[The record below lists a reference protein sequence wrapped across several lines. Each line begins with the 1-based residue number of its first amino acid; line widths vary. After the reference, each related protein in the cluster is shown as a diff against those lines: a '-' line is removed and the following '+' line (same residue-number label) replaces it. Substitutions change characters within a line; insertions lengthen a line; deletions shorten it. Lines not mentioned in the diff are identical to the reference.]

1 MKNLKLTN
9 LTLKN
14 FKGIKNFELQAD
26 GENARIFGD
35 NATGK
40 TTLFDGF
47 VWLLFG
53 KDSNNRTDFAIKT
66 LDHGKEIS
74 NLEHE
79 VSASFLFDGRPMS
92 LRKVYKEK
100 WTRKRGAATA
110 EFTGHE
116 TDYEVDGVPVKKK
129 EYQETVDS
137 IVQEDVFKLLT
148 NPLYFNEQMKWQDRR
163 KTLLEVCGDV
173 EFEDVLAFNKDLA
186 DLPAILKG
194 RAIEDHRKV
203 ITSRRAA
210 INKELESIPVR
221 ISEVQN
227 TLPEQPIDVS
237 GLDSQVAGIETK
249 LDENSTLINNI
260 RNGAVITDKQ
270 QKLRQ
275 IEMDLQQIKREVES
289 DSLDEVNRLKVKLQE
304 ERSNVT
310 IIESQKRQTQTN
322 IQHRQER
329 IESVDKDRREL
340 LAQYRELEAT
350 EFTHEAECACP
361 TCGQELPEEQ
371 LTAAREKALSDFNL
385 QKSNKLENMKTKGL
399 QLKATIESNENEIEK
414 EKISLTDADSDIE
427 KKQRAIAKLQED
439 LSKAESNIQDVTQD
453 ERYKVAIQDRTE
465 IEAAIQKLQTNAQDA
480 VADIESQQAE
490 LRTRR
495 SELNAQLA
503 QQAQVVTA
511 EKRIA
516 ELEEQQSELAKEFE
530 DLEHQLFLTESFI
543 RSKVESLEERINS
556 KFKHARF
563 KLFST
568 QVNGGLQEVCETTF
582 DGVPYSSG
590 LNNAAKIN
598 VGIDIINTLTEHF
611 GIRAPIFVD
620 NAEAVTR
627 IADTDSQLISLVVSE
642 RDKQLRIE
650 QTPDED
656 SEVA

>member
-14 FKGIKNFELQAD
+14 FKGIKHFELQAD

-53 KDSNNRTDFAIKT
+53 KDSNNRADFAIKT
-66 LDHGKEIS
+66 LDHGKEIN

-116 TDYEVDGVPVKKK
+116 TDHYIDEVPVKKK
-129 EYQETVDS
+129 EYLETVDS
-137 IVQEDVFKLLT
+137 IVQEEVFKLLT

-173 EFEDVLAFNKDLA
+173 EFEDVLAFNKDLK

-194 RAIEDHRKV
+194 RAIDDHRKV
-203 ITSRRAA
+203 IASRRAA

-221 ISEVQN
+221 ISEVQK

-237 GLDSQVAGIETK
+237 GLDGKVAEIETK

-260 RNGAVITDKQ
+260 RNGSVITDKQ

-275 IEMDLQQIKREVES
+275 IEMDLQQIKRDVES
-289 DSLDEVNRLKVKLQE
+289 DSLDEVNRLKAKLQE
-304 ERSNVT
+304 EQSNVT
-310 IIESQKRQTQTN
+310 IMQSKKQQTLGSIDLKQNHADALETERKGLLETYHQVN
-322 IQHRQER
+322 GQEFSHVSDC
-329 IESVDKDRREL
+329 E
-340 LAQYRELEAT
+340 
-350 EFTHEAECACP
+350 CP
-361 TCGQELPEEQ
+361 TCGQSLPEEQ
-371 LTAAREKALSDFNL
+371 VQAAREKALADFNL
-385 QKSNKLENMKTKGL
+385 QKSNKLEAIKEKGVK
-399 QLKATIESNENEIEK
+399 LKETIESIQNEIEK
-414 EKISLTDADSDIE
+414 EKISLADVDSDIE
-427 KKQRAIAKLQED
+427 KKSRAIAKLQEA
-439 LSKAESNIQDVTQD
+439 LTKAESNIQDVTQD
-453 ERYKVAIQDRTE
+453 ERYKLAIQDRTD
-465 IEAAIQKLQTNAQDA
+465 IEAAIQKLQANAQDA

-495 SELNAQLA
+495 SALNAQLA

-511 EKRIA
+511 ENRIA
-516 ELEEQQSELAKEFE
+516 ELEEQQAELAKEFE
-530 DLEHQLFLTESFI
+530 DLEHQLYLTESFI
-543 RSKVESLEERINS
+543 RSKVELLEEKINS
-556 KFKHARF
+556 KFKNARF

-582 DGVPYSSG
+582 EGVPYSSG

-627 IADTDSQLISLVVSE
+627 IADTESQLISLVVSE
-642 RDKQLRIE
+642 PDKQLRIE
-650 QTPDED
+650 QAPDED

>member
-14 FKGIKNFELQAD
+14 FKGIKHFELQAD
-26 GENARIFGD
+26 GDNARIFGD

-53 KDSNNRTDFAIKT
+53 KDSNNRADFAIKT
-66 LDHGKEIS
+66 LNLGKEIN

-116 TDYEVDGVPVKKK
+116 TDHYIDEVPVKKK
-129 EYQETVDS
+129 EYLETVDS
-137 IVQEDVFKLLT
+137 IVQEEVFKLLT

-194 RAIEDHRKV
+194 RAIDDHRKV
-203 ITSRRAA
+203 IASRRAA

-237 GLDSQVAGIETK
+237 GLDGQVAEIETK
-249 LDENSTLINNI
+249 LDENATLINNI
-260 RNGAVITDKQ
+260 RNGSVITGKQ

-289 DSLDEVNRLKVKLQE
+289 DSLDELNRLKVKLQE
-304 ERSNVT
+304 EQSNVA
-310 IIESQKRQTQTN
+310 IMQSKKQQTLGSIDLKQNHADALETERKGLLETYHQVN
-322 IQHRQER
+322 GQEFSHVSDC
-329 IESVDKDRREL
+329 E
-340 LAQYRELEAT
+340 
-350 EFTHEAECACP
+350 CP
-361 TCGQELPEEQ
+361 TCGQSLPEEQ
-371 LTAAREKALSDFNL
+371 VQAAREKALADFNL
-385 QKSNKLENMKTKGL
+385 QKSNKLEAIKEKGVK
-399 QLKATIESNENEIEK
+399 LKETIESIQNEIEK
-414 EKISLTDADSDIE
+414 EKISLADADSDIE
-427 KKQRAIAKLQED
+427 KKSRAIAKLQED
-439 LSKAESNIQDVTQD
+439 LAKAESNIQDVTQD
-453 ERYKVAIQDRTE
+453 ERYKLAIQDRTD
-465 IEAAIQKLQTNAQDA
+465 IEAAIQKLQANAQDA

-490 LRTRR
+490 LRARR

-530 DLEHQLFLTESFI
+530 ELEHQLFLTESFI
-543 RSKVESLEERINS
+543 RSKVELLEEKINS
-556 KFKHARF
+556 KFKYARF

-582 DGVPYSSG
+582 EGVPYSSG

-642 RDKQLRIE
+642 PDKQLRIE
-650 QTPDED
+650 SQSKEG
-656 SEVA
+656 EGAA

>member
-14 FKGIKNFELQAD
+14 FKGIKQFELQAD

-53 KDSNNRTDFAIKT
+53 KDSNNRSDFAIKT
-66 LDHGKEIS
+66 LDHGKEIN

-116 TDYEVDGVPVKKK
+116 TDHYIDEVPVKKK
-129 EYQETVDS
+129 EYLETVES

-163 KTLLEVCGDV
+163 KTLLEVCGEV
-173 EFEDVLAFNKDLA
+173 ELDEVLAANKELA
-186 DLPAILKG
+186 ALPTILKG
-194 RAIEDHRKV
+194 RSIEDHRKV
-203 ITSRRAA
+203 IASRRAE
-210 INKELESIPVR
+210 INKELDRIPVR

-227 TLPEQPIDVS
+227 TLPEQPLDVS
-237 GLDSQVAGIETK
+237 GLDGQVTEIETK
-249 LDENSTLINNI
+249 LDENATLINNI
-260 RNGAVITDKQ
+260 RNGSVITDKQ

-275 IEMDLQQIKREVES
+275 IEMDLQQIKRDVES

-304 ERSNVT
+304 ERSNVS

-329 IESVDKDRREL
+329 IESVDKERREL
-340 LAQYRELEAT
+340 LAQYREIDAT
-350 EFTHEAECACP
+350 VFTQEAECACP
-361 TCGQELPEEQ
+361 TCGQDLPEEQ
-371 LTAAREKALSDFNL
+371 LTAAREKALADFNL
-385 QKSNKLENMKTKGL
+385 QKPNKLEAIKGKGVK
-399 QLKATIESNENEIEK
+399 LKETIETIQNEIEK
-414 EKISLTDADSDIE
+414 EKISLADADSDIE
-427 KKQRAIAKLQED
+427 KKSRVIAKLQED
-439 LSKAESNIQDVTQD
+439 LTKAESNIQDVTQD
-453 ERYKVAIQDRTE
+453 ERYKLAIQERSDV
-465 IEAAIQKLQTNAQDA
+465 EAAIHKLQANAQDA
-480 VADIESQQAE
+480 VTDIESQQAE
-490 LRTRR
+490 LRARR

-503 QQAQVVTA
+503 QQAQVETA
-511 EKRIA
+511 KKRIA
-516 ELEEQQSELAKEFE
+516 DLEEQQAELAKEFE
-530 DLEHQLFLTESFI
+530 ELEHQLYLTEAFI
-543 RSKVESLEERINS
+543 RSKVELLEEKINS
-556 KFKHARF
+556 KFKYARF
-563 KLFST
+563 KLFS
-568 QVNGGLQEVCETTF
+568 QQINGGLQEVCETTF
-582 DGVPYSSG
+582 EGVPYSSG

-627 IADTDSQLISLVVSE
+627 IADTESQLISLVVSE

-650 QTPDED
+650 SQQDDKEG
-656 SEVA
+656 AA

>member
-14 FKGIKNFELQAD
+14 FKGIKHFELQAE

-53 KDSNNRTDFAIKT
+53 KDSNNRSDFAIKT
-66 LDHGKEIS
+66 LDHGKEIN

-79 VSASFLFDGRPMS
+79 VSASFIFDGRPMS

-100 WTRKRGAATA
+100 YTKKRNGPIA
-110 EFTGHE
+110 EFTGHK
-116 TDYEVDGVPVKKK
+116 TDHEVDGVPVSKK
-129 EYQETVDS
+129 EFEERVS
-137 IVQEDVFKLLT
+137 LIVPEEVFKLLT

-194 RAIEDHRKV
+194 RAIEDHRK
-203 ITSRRAA
+203 IIASRRAA

-221 ISEVQN
+221 ISEVQK
-227 TLPEQPIDVS
+227 TLPEHPTDVS
-237 GLDSQVAGIETK
+237 GLDGQVAEIEAK

-260 RNGAVITDKQ
+260 KNGAVITDKQ

-304 ERSNVT
+304 EKSNVS

-340 LAQYRELEAT
+340 LAQYKELEAT

-361 TCGQELPEEQ
+361 TCGQELPEDQ
-371 LTAAREKALSDFNL
+371 LTAAREKALADFNL
-385 QKSNKLENMKTKGL
+385 QKSNKLETMKTKGL
-399 QLKATIESNENEIEK
+399 QLKATIESNQNEIEK
-414 EKISLTDADSDIE
+414 EKISLSDADSDIE
-427 KKQRAIAKLQED
+427 KKSRAISKLEED
-439 LSKAESNIQDVTQD
+439 LAKAESNIQDATQD
-453 ERYKVAIQDRTE
+453 ERYKLAIQEMADV
-465 IEAAIQKLQTNAQDA
+465 EAAIQKLQANAQDA

-530 DLEHQLFLTESFI
+530 ELEHQLFLTESFI
-543 RSKVESLEERINS
+543 RSKVELMEEKINS
-556 KFKHARF
+556 KFKYARF

-582 DGVPYSSG
+582 EGVPYSSG

-642 RDKQLRIE
+642 QDKQLRIE
-650 QTPDED
+650 SQSEDE
-656 SEVA
+656 EGAA

>member
-14 FKGIKNFELQAD
+14 FKGIKHFELQAN

-53 KDSNNRTDFAIKT
+53 KDSNNRSDFAIKT
-66 LDHGKEIS
+66 LDHGKEIN

-79 VSASFLFDGRPMS
+79 VFASFLFDGRPMS

-173 EFEDVLAFNKDLA
+173 EFEDVLAFNKELSA
-186 DLPAILKG
+186 LPAILKG
-194 RAIEDHRKV
+194 RAIDDHRKV
-203 ITSRRAA
+203 IASRRAE
-210 INKELESIPVR
+210 INKELDRIPVR

-227 TLPEQPIDVS
+227 TLPEHPTDVS
-237 GLDSQVAGIETK
+237 GLDGQVAEIESK

-260 RNGAVITDKQ
+260 RNGSVITDKQ

-304 ERSNVT
+304 ERSNVS

-322 IQHRQER
+322 IHHRQER

-340 LAQYRELEAT
+340 LAQYKELEAT

-371 LTAAREKALSDFNL
+371 LAAARDKALADFNL
-385 QKSNKLENMKTKGL
+385 QKSNKLETMKTKGL
-399 QLKATIESNENEIEK
+399 QLKATIESNQNEIEK
-414 EKISLTDADSDIE
+414 EKISLSDADSDIE
-427 KKQRAIAKLQED
+427 KKSRAISKLEED
-439 LSKAESNIQDVTQD
+439 LAKAESNIQDVTQD
-453 ERYKVAIQDRTE
+453 ERYKLAIQERADV
-465 IEAAIQKLQTNAQDA
+465 EAAIQKLQENAQDA

-490 LRTRR
+490 LRARR

-516 ELEEQQSELAKEFE
+516 ELEEQQAELAKEFE
-530 DLEHQLFLTESFI
+530 ELEHQLYLTESFI
-543 RSKVESLEERINS
+543 RSKVVLLEEKINS
-556 KFKHARF
+556 KFKYARF
-563 KLFST
+563 KLFHT
-568 QVNGGLQEVCETTF
+568 QNNGGLVELCDTTF
-582 DGVPYSSG
+582 EGVPYSSG

-627 IADTDSQLISLVVSE
+627 IADTESQLISLVVSE
-642 RDKQLRIE
+642 PDKQLRIE
-650 QTPDED
+650 SQTDKED
-656 SEVA
+656 EVA

>member
-14 FKGIKNFELQAD
+14 FKGIKHFELQTD

-53 KDSNNRTDFAIKT
+53 KDSNNRADFSIKT
-66 LDHGKEIS
+66 LDHGKEIN

-116 TDYEVDGVPVKKK
+116 TDHYIDEVPVKKK
-129 EYQETVDS
+129 EYLETVDS
-137 IVQEDVFKLLT
+137 IVQEEVFKLLT

-203 ITSRRAA
+203 IASRRAA
-210 INKELESIPVR
+210 INKELENIPVR

-237 GLDSQVAGIETK
+237 GLDGQVAEIETK
-249 LDENSTLINNI
+249 LDENATLINNI
-260 RNGAVITDKQ
+260 RNGSVITDKQ

-275 IEMDLQQIKREVES
+275 IEMDLQQIKRDVES
-289 DSLDEVNRLKVKLQE
+289 DSLDEVNRLKAKLQE
-304 ERSNVT
+304 EQSNVT
-310 IIESQKRQTQTN
+310 IMQSKKQQTLGSIDLKQNHADALETERKGLLETYHQVN
-322 IQHRQER
+322 GQEFSR
-329 IESVDKDRREL
+329 VSDCE
-340 LAQYRELEAT
+340 
-350 EFTHEAECACP
+350 CP
-361 TCGQELPEEQ
+361 TCGQSLPEEQ
-371 LTAAREKALSDFNL
+371 VQAAREKALADFNL
-385 QKSNKLENMKTKGL
+385 QKSNKLEAIKEKGVK
-399 QLKATIESNENEIEK
+399 LKETIESIQNEIER
-414 EKISLTDADSDIE
+414 EKISLADADSDIE
-427 KKQRAIAKLQED
+427 KKSRAITKLQED
-439 LSKAESNIQDVTQD
+439 LAKAENNIQDVTQD
-453 ERYKVAIQDRTE
+453 ERYKLAIQDRTD
-465 IEAAIQKLQTNAQDA
+465 IEAAIQKLQANAQDA
-480 VADIESQQAE
+480 VADIESQQVE
-490 LRTRR
+490 LRARR
-495 SELNAQLA
+495 LELNAQLA

-530 DLEHQLFLTESFI
+530 ELEHQLYLTESFI
-543 RSKVESLEERINS
+543 RSKVELLEEKINS

-582 DGVPYSSG
+582 EGVPYSSG

-620 NAEAVTR
+620 NAEAVTQ

-642 RDKQLRIE
+642 PDKQLRIE
-650 QTPDED
+650 SQS
-656 SEVA
+656 SEESVVA

>member
-14 FKGIKNFELQAD
+14 FKGIKHFELQAE

-53 KDSNNRTDFAIKT
+53 KDSNNRADFAIKT
-66 LDHGKEIS
+66 LDHGKEIN
-74 NLEHE
+74 NLDHE

-116 TDYEVDGVPVKKK
+116 TDHFIDEVPVKKK
-129 EYQETVDS
+129 EYLETVDS
-137 IVQEDVFKLLT
+137 IVQEEVFKLLT

-203 ITSRRAA
+203 IASRRAA

-237 GLDSQVAGIETK
+237 GLDGQVAEIETK
-249 LDENSTLINNI
+249 LDENATLINNI
-260 RNGAVITDKQ
+260 RNGSVITDKQ

-275 IEMDLQQIKREVES
+275 IEMDLQQIKRDVES
-289 DSLDEVNRLKVKLQE
+289 DSLDEVNRLKAKLQE
-304 ERSNVT
+304 EQSNVA
-310 IIESQKRQTQTN
+310 IMQSKKQQTLGSIDLKQNHADALETERKGLLETYHQVN
-322 IQHRQER
+322 GQEFSHVSDC
-329 IESVDKDRREL
+329 E
-340 LAQYRELEAT
+340 
-350 EFTHEAECACP
+350 CP
-361 TCGQELPEEQ
+361 TCGQSLPEEQ
-371 LTAAREKALSDFNL
+371 VQAAREKALADFNL
-385 QKSNKLENMKTKGL
+385 QKSNKLEAIKEKGVK
-399 QLKATIESNENEIEK
+399 LKETIESIQNEIEK

-427 KKQRAIAKLQED
+427 KKSRAIAKLQED
-439 LSKAESNIQDVTQD
+439 LAKAESNIQDATQD
-453 ERYKVAIQDRTE
+453 ERYKLAIQDRTE
-465 IEAAIQKLQTNAQDA
+465 IEAAIQKLQANAQDA

-543 RSKVESLEERINS
+543 RSKVELLEERINS
-556 KFKHARF
+556 KFKYARF
-563 KLFST
+563 KLFHT
-568 QVNGGLQEVCETTF
+568 QNNGGLVELCDTTF
-582 DGVPYSSG
+582 EGVPYSSG

-620 NAEAVTR
+620 NSEAVTR
-627 IADTDSQLISLVVSE
+627 IANTDSQLISLVVSE
-642 RDKQLRIE
+642 KDKQLRIE
-650 QTPDED
+650 SHPENK